1 MIKYALHC
9 DQEHG
14 FESWFPSSAS
24 YDTQVR
30 RALVG
35 CPVCGSTKISKQIM
49 SPSVRLKSAAVP
61 SQESPSDSGQASATP
76 AQSLAVSV
84 PEVLPQLMSEP
95 MQQLRAM
102 VKEFHAHV
110 QANTEDVGSK
120 FAEEAQKIHYGET
133 EDRPIRGKATADEIE
148 ILHDEGIPFMPLPT
162 LPEDRN

>member
-1 MIKYALHC
+1 MIKYALQC
-9 DQEHG
+9 DKGHG

-24 YDTQVR
+24 YDTQVK
-30 RALVG
+30 RALVD
-35 CPVCGSTKISKQIM
+35 CPVCGSTKVSKQIM
-49 SPSVRLKSAAVP
+49 APSVRLRNAEAPKQESVLERQPASAVPVPSAAVAP
-61 SQESPSDSGQASATP
+61 
-76 AQSLAVSV
+76 

-95 MQQLRAM
+95 MQQLREM

>member
-1 MIKYALHC
+1 MIKYALQC
-9 DQEHG
+9 DKGHG

-24 YDTQVR
+24 YDTQVKR
-30 RALVG
+30 KLVD

-49 SPSVRLKSAAVP
+49 APSVRLKSAAAPV
-61 SQESPSDSGQASATP
+61 EASASDNKLPSGSPT
-76 AQSLAVSV
+76 QSAVVSV
-84 PEVLPQLMSEP
+84 PEALPHLMSEP

-102 VKEFHAHV
+102 VKEFHAQV

-133 EDRPIRGKATADEIE
+133 EDRPIRGRATADEIE

>member
-1 MIKYALHC
+1 MIKYALQC
-9 DQEHG
+9 DKGHG

-24 YDTQVR
+24 YDTQVKR
-30 RALVG
+30 KLVD
-35 CPVCGSTKISKQIM
+35 CPICSSTTIEKQIM
-49 SPSVRLKSAAVP
+49 APNVRLKTTQPSLDDAQSTPMSGAASPVPAMPIAVP
-61 SQESPSDSGQASATP
+61 EPP
-76 AQSLAVSV
+76 A
-84 PEVLPQLMSEP
+84 QLMSEP

-162 LPEDRN
+162 LPDERN